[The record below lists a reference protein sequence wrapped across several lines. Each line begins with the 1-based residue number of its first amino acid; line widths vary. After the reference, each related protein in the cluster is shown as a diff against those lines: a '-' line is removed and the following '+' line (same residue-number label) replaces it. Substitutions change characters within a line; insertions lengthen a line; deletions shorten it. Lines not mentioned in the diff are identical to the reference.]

1 MIESLKYLPYQYIT
15 MKTIEKGDADAQRK
29 NDIVEKL
36 ARTILSDCISNAQR
50 GIKNSI
56 VEKLKIEQGTSK
68 RKHLLAQSG
77 SKEEA
82 FWDGHADALGVA
94 IAIVEYEGCED

>member
-1 MIESLKYLPYQYIT
+1 ME
-15 MKTIEKGDADAQRK
+15 TIEKGNTRAQRK
-29 NDIVEKL
+29 NDIVEKF
-36 ARTILSDCISNAQR
+36 ARTILSDCISGVER
-50 GIKNSI
+50 DIKISI

-82 FWDGHADALGVA
+82 FWDGHVDALDIA
-94 IAIVEYEGCED
+94 IAIVLYEGCED

>member
-1 MIESLKYLPYQYIT
+1 ME
-15 MKTIEKGDADAQRK
+15 TIEKGDMNAQRK
-29 NDIVEKL
+29 KEIIKKL
-36 ARTILSDCISNAQR
+36 ARAILSNYISGVER
-50 GIKNSI
+50 DIKISI

-82 FWDGHADALGVA
+82 FWDGHVDALDIA
-94 IAIVEYEGCED
+94 IAIVLYEGCED